1 MKALLEAT
9 EEAIA
14 EFFYDDIFTVYNT
27 PIEFLTDNS
36 ANLLTISIQYFIK
49 LINTKHRT
57 TTLYYPQTN
66 GKVENL
72 NSLLGRILIKYYINK
87 PTRI

>member
-14 EFFYDDIFTVYNT
+14 EFLYNKIFTVYRA

-36 ANLLTISIQYFIK
+36 ANLLTMSI
-49 LINTKHRT
+49 
-57 TTLYYPQTN
+57 
-66 GKVENL
+66 
-72 NSLLGRILIKYYINK
+72 
-87 PTRI
+87 